1 MFVGLIAY
9 CIHGSNTCDQAS
21 VSKTTLYCLYQN
33 PKIPRRPACL
43 ALNSG
48 AWTKNLTYASMHL
61 LGTLIQILRL
71 GKKEM
76 WKLDVFVSPRY
87 FNLCLVNSVC
97 RSERDSPRDQLIV
110 TLFLLIVFGLL
121 VGAGIKSRMEKAGMR
136 FDTSAAWD
144 AARVGRRWWEV
155 SQEYPC
161 LTPFYLASF
170 S

>member
-1 MFVGLIAY
+1 MTY
-9 CIHGSNTCDQAS
+9 CIHRSNVFDQAY
-21 VSKTTLYCLYQN
+21 VSKITLYYLSQN
-33 PKIPRRPACL
+33 PKIPRRLACL

-48 AWTKNLTYASMHL
+48 VWTRNLTYASMHL
-61 LGTLIQILRL
+61 LGTLIQILQL

-87 FNLCLVNSVC
+87 FNLCFVNSVR

-155 SQEYPC
+155 SQEYLC
-161 LTPFYLASF
+161 FTFSYFLTSLF
-170 S
+170 